1 MSRETGPGWILS
13 IIPHTAFLVK
23 CFSFPDSS
31 NNNLRPNNNHKSLW
45 ISGTQIMDQ
54 NICRKSVFI
63 KVTNNVQSQRHDFQI
78 HVMPATSTSMTTE
91 NNHCKCRCFCFEL
104 LSQNES
110 NLLPYSY
117 LVTQL
122 VIPTTALVTDDDLVV
137 CLRLGLL
144 ADDTQ
149 QVRLWQCQL
158 SEIFKCGPT
167 LCVISKL
174 DQALFSDQVHL
185 QQNTNR
191 MHTESS
197 HV

>member
-1 MSRETGPGWILS
+1 
-13 IIPHTAFLVK
+13 
-23 CFSFPDSS
+23 
-31 NNNLRPNNNHKSLW
+31 
-45 ISGTQIMDQ
+45 MDQ

-63 KVTNNVQSQRHDFQI
+63 KETNNVQSQRHDFQI
-78 HVMPATSTSMTTE
+78 YIMPATTTCMTTE
-91 NNHCKCRCFCFEL
+91 NNHCNRRGFCFEL

-110 NLLPYSY
+110 DLLSYSY

-137 CLRLGLL
+137 CLRLRLL

-185 QQNTNR
+185 QQYTNR
-191 MHTESS
+191 MHTETS
-197 HV
+197 HVQNICQ